1 MAFFSSAPQPN
12 APLPSPHPSAGAGG
26 APRRG
31 RLTQTWRLATKELKE
46 TLRDRRTIVT
56 LIAMPLLVY
65 PLLSIAFRTFL
76 LNNLGASSAEK
87 LTYNFAVKTD
97 LSPEEFQV
105 NLTQWAELLKLAE
118 RRSERANGKTSDS
131 RPPDRSDSSEAPPTE
146 AAPLKNDKPEPEAG
160 PASAESPS
168 TGLSLGGQPAD
179 PREVPL
185 GEHKWGLIEQPD
197 IEIADLLASGQVQA
211 VIELKTTVQRQRQL
225 SEVVIHVNDNS
236 ALSRRA
242 ARWLQDQF
250 DVINRVVLQ
259 ATVRRMG
266 GDSRLAITATEERLT
281 PGGGSKMTNQFT
293 AIIPLVLVLMTITGA
308 VYPAI
313 DLTAGER
320 ERGTLETLV
329 AAPIPRLRILV
340 AKLIAVLTVAI
351 LTASLNV
358 VGMLSTIWTF
368 RLDTLLIGEGGLTL
382 EMMSKVFGLLILFA
396 AFFSALL
403 LVVTSFA
410 RSFKEAQAYLI
421 PIILLSLGPGLM
433 ALSPDLKLAGPMAAC
448 PLLNILL
455 LARDVL
461 QNNVE
466 LLPAAVAIFSTVIY
480 GLLALSLA
488 ASIFGTDNILYGS
501 GGSWK
506 ELFVPPLQPAAR
518 ATPNLALFCLLLL
531 FPVNFVLIGLLGRL
545 QVDITWRLLY
555 TAAFTAFAFCLIPLA
570 VARYQRVR
578 LGSGFGLQPAPLV
591 YLLAAVILGLSLWPL
606 VMSLISG
613 WHELIKLVS
622 GEEAGSAWR
631 DRIVAFSR
639 EQAEQFRAAPP
650 ALILLAFS
658 LTPAFCEE
666 FFFRGLLQRA
676 LLSRRQA
683 WQAIL
688 FSALAFGAFHT
699 LSGSVAAFDR
709 LIPTAAMGL
718 VLGWLAYKA
727 NSIWPGVVLH
737 MLHNAIV
744 GFLAYYQPQLSRLP
758 GFPGENDPL
767 PFWWTGIALIFAGLG
782 LWLLFRAPLVRAPSN
797 PESSPSENTT

>member
-1 MAFFSSAPQPN
+1 MSDAQSPTAAGPAPA
-12 APLPSPHPSAGAGG
+12 APVNP
-26 APRRG
+26 APRRRG
-31 RLTQTWRLATKELKE
+31 RLTQIWRLATKELKE

-56 LIAMPLLVY
+56 LIAMPLIVY
-65 PLLSIAFRTFL
+65 PILSIAFRTFL
-76 LNNLGASSAEK
+76 LNNLGSATAEQI
-87 LTYNFAVKTD
+87 TYNFAVKTD
-97 LSPEEFQV
+97 LSPDEFQV
-105 NLTQWAELLKLAE
+105 VLGQWTDLIKLA
-118 RRSERANGKTSDS
+118 D
-131 RPPDRSDSSEAPPTE
+131 RPPSGTNRPEKPRPEKPRPEQPP
-146 AAPLKNDKPEPEAG
+146 AAPTGSADKLQAAAPGENDTALK
-160 PASAESPS
+160 SL
-168 TGLSLGGQPAD
+168 TGQTVD
-179 PREVPL
+179 PKEVPL

-197 IEIADLLASGQVQA
+197 TNFQDLLASGQVNA
-211 VIELKTTVQRQRQL
+211 VLELKTSVSRQRQF
-225 SEVVIHVNDNS
+225 SEIVIHVNDNS

-242 ARWLQDQF
+242 ARWLQSQF
-250 DVINRVVLQ
+250 DQINRVVLQ
-259 ATVRRMG
+259 ALVRRGG
-266 GDSRLAITATEERLT
+266 GDPRLAITTAEVRTT
-281 PGGGSKMTNQFT
+281 PSGGSQVANQFT

-340 AKLIAVLTVAI
+340 AKLIAVLTVAV

-358 VGMLSTIWTF
+358 IGMVTTIWAF

-382 EMMSKVFGLLILFA
+382 GMMSKVFGLLILFA

-461 QNNVE
+461 QDNVQF
-466 LLPAAVAIFSTVIY
+466 LPAAVAIFSTILY
-480 GLLALSLA
+480 GLLAISLA

-506 ELFVPPLQPAAR
+506 ELFVPPLQPADR

-545 QVDITWRLLY
+545 EADISWRLLY
-555 TAAFTAFAFCLIPLA
+555 TSAFTTFAFCLIPLFI
-570 VARYQRVR
+570 ARYQRVR
-578 LGSGFGLQPAPLV
+578 LLPGFGLNWPPTAF
-591 YLLAAVILGLSLWPL
+591 LLAALILGLSLWPL

-613 WHELIKLVS
+613 WHEVIKLVS
-622 GEEAGSAWR
+622 GTEAGTAWR
-631 DRIVAFSR
+631 ERIVAFSR
-639 EQAEQFRAAPP
+639 EQAEQFRAASPG
-650 ALILLAFS
+650 LILLAFS

-676 LLSRRQA
+676 LLTKRSP

-709 LIPTAAMGL
+709 LIPTTAMGL
-718 VLGWLAYKA
+718 VLGWLAFKSD
-727 NSIWPGVVLH
+727 SIWPGVLLH
-737 MLHNAIV
+737 LLHNAIV
-744 GFLAYYQPQLSRLP
+744 GFLAYFQPQLSRLP

-767 PFWWTGIALIFAGLG
+767 PLWWTGVAMVLAAVG
-782 LWLLFRAPLVRAPSN
+782 LWILSRTPRVMAADNQRP
-797 PESSPSENTT
+797 

>member
-1 MAFFSSAPQPN
+1 MSDEKFSKSVSSAPA
-12 APLPSPHPSAGAGG
+12 APAASARR
-26 APRRG
+26 RRG
-31 RLTQTWRLATKELKE
+31 RLSQIWRLATKELKE

-56 LIAMPLLVY
+56 LIAMPLIVY
-65 PLLSIAFRTFL
+65 PILSIAFRTFL
-76 LNNLGASSAEK
+76 LNNLGSAPAERIA
-87 LTYNFAVKTD
+87 YNFAVKTD
-97 LSPEEFQV
+97 LAPDEFQV
-105 NLTQWAELLKLAE
+105 VLGQWSELLKLAE
-118 RRSERANGKTSDS
+118 RRPPGTN
-131 RPPDRSDSSEAPPTE
+131 RPDQPAAGGGADAGAAGSAGAGDTAGTAPAPSPTDSSADV
-146 AAPLKNDKPEPEAG
+146 AAKQPAEGSAALK
-160 PASAESPS
+160 
-168 TGLSLGGQPAD
+168 SLTGQPAE
-179 PREVPL
+179 PKELPL

-197 IEIADLLASGQVQA
+197 IDFEDLLASGQVNA
-211 VIELKTTVQRQRQL
+211 VLELKTTVSRQRQF
-225 SEVVIHVNDNS
+225 SDVVIHVNDNS
-236 ALSRRA
+236 ALSRRS
-242 ARWLQDQF
+242 ARWLQAQF
-250 DVINRVVLQ
+250 DQINRVVLQ
-259 ATVRRMG
+259 AMVRRAG
-266 GDSRLAITATEERLT
+266 GDPRLAISASEIRST
-281 PGGGSKMTNQFT
+281 PSGGSQVANQFT

-340 AKLIAVLTVAI
+340 AKLIAVLTVAV

-358 VGMLSTIWTF
+358 IGMITTIWAF

-382 EMMSKVFGLLILFA
+382 AMMSKVFGLLILFA

-461 QNNVE
+461 QDNVQ
-466 LLPAAVAIFSTVIY
+466 LLPAAVAIFSTVLY
-480 GLLALSLA
+480 GLLAISLA

-506 ELFVPPLQPAAR
+506 ELFVPPMQPADR

-545 QVDITWRLLY
+545 EADISWRLLY
-555 TAAFTAFAFCLIPLA
+555 TSAFTTFAFCLIPLFI
-570 VARYQRVR
+570 ARYQRVR
-578 LGSGFGLQPAPLV
+578 LLPGFGLSWPSAA
-591 YLLAAVILGLSLWPL
+591 YLAIAVILGISLWPL

-613 WHELIKLVS
+613 WHEIIKLVS
-622 GEEAGSAWR
+622 GAEAGTAWR
-631 DRIVAFSR
+631 ERIVAFSR
-639 EQAEQFRAAPP
+639 EQAEQFRAASPG
-650 ALILLAFS
+650 LILLAFS

-676 LLSRRQA
+676 LLTKRSA

-688 FSALAFGAFHT
+688 FSAVAFGAFHT

-709 LIPTAAMGL
+709 LIPTTVMGL
-718 VLGWLAYKA
+718 VLGWLAFKA
-727 NSIWPGVVLH
+727 DSIWPGVILH

-744 GFLAYYQPQLSRLP
+744 GFLAYFQPQLSRLP

-767 PFWWTGIALIFAGLG
+767 PLWWSGVALGIAGLG
-782 LWLLFRAPLVRAPSN
+782 LWLLSRTPRRTL
-797 PESSPSENTT
+797 SPN

>member
-1 MAFFSSAPQPN
+1 MSDAQSPKAVGPAPA
-12 APLPSPHPSAGAGG
+12 APVTSTS
-26 APRRG
+26 RRSG
-31 RLTQTWRLATKELKE
+31 RLTRIWRLATKELKE

-56 LIAMPLLVY
+56 LIAMPLIVY
-65 PLLSIAFRTFL
+65 PILSIAFRTFL
-76 LNNLGASSAEK
+76 LNNLGSATAENI
-87 LTYNFAVKTD
+87 TYNFAVKTE
-97 LSPEEFQV
+97 LSPDEFQV
-105 NLTQWAELLKLAE
+105 VLGQWSELLKLAE
-118 RRSERANGKTSDS
+118 RTPPGTS
-131 RPPDRSDSSEAPPTE
+131 RPDQPPAASIAASDNPQTPQPGEIAPG
-146 AAPLKNDKPEPEAG
+146 LKGLAG
-160 PASAESPS
+160 QS
-168 TGLSLGGQPAD
+168 AD
-179 PREVPL
+179 PKEVPL

-197 IEIADLLASGQVQA
+197 ANFQDLLASGQVNA
-211 VIELKTTVQRQRQL
+211 VLELKTSVSRQRQF
-225 SEVVIHVNDNS
+225 SEIVIHVNDNS
-236 ALSRRA
+236 ALSRRS
-242 ARWLQDQF
+242 ARWLQSQF
-250 DVINRVVLQ
+250 DQINRVVLQ
-259 ATVRRMG
+259 ALVRRAG
-266 GDSRLAITATEERLT
+266 GDPRLAISSSEVRTT
-281 PGGGSKMTNQFT
+281 PSGGSQVANQFT

-340 AKLIAVLTVAI
+340 AKLIAVLTVAV

-358 VGMLSTIWTF
+358 IGMVTTIWAF

-382 EMMSKVFGLLILFA
+382 GMMSKVFGLLILFA

-461 QNNVE
+461 QDNVQI
-466 LLPAAVAIFSTVIY
+466 LPAAVAIFSTILY
-480 GLLALSLA
+480 GLLAISLA

-506 ELFVPPLQPAAR
+506 ELFVPPLQPADR

-545 QVDITWRLLY
+545 EADISWRLLY
-555 TAAFTAFAFCLIPLA
+555 TSAFTTFAFCLIPLFI
-570 VARYQRVR
+570 ARYQRVR
-578 LGSGFGLQPAPLV
+578 LSPGFGLNWPPAAF
-591 YLLAAVILGLSLWPL
+591 LLAALILGLSLWPL

-613 WHELIKLVS
+613 WHEVVKLVS
-622 GEEAGSAWR
+622 GAEAGTAWR
-631 DRIVAFSR
+631 ERIVAFSR
-639 EQAEQFRAAPP
+639 EQAEQFRAASPG
-650 ALILLAFS
+650 LILLAFS

-676 LLSRRQA
+676 LLTKRSP

-709 LIPTAAMGL
+709 LIPTTVMGL
-718 VLGWLAYKA
+718 VLGWLAFKA
-727 NSIWPGVVLH
+727 DSIWPGVLLH
-737 MLHNAIV
+737 LVHNAIV
-744 GFLAYYQPQLSRLP
+744 GFLAYFQPQLSRLP

-767 PFWWTGIALIFAGLG
+767 PLWWTGLALVVAAVG
-782 LWLLFRAPLVRAPSN
+782 LWMLSRTPRVMAADHQRP
-797 PESSPSENTT
+797 

>member
-1 MAFFSSAPQPN
+1 MSDEQPTSEN
-12 APLPSPHPSAGAGG
+12 ESTSVARGNSTPR
-26 APRRG
+26 RRG
-31 RLTQTWRLATKELKE
+31 RLSQIWRLATKELKE

-56 LIAMPLLVY
+56 LVAMPLIVY

-76 LNNLGASSAEK
+76 LNNLGSATAEK
-87 LTYNFAVKTD
+87 ITYNFAVKTD
-97 LSPEEFQV
+97 LAPDEFQV
-105 NLTQWAELLKLAE
+105 VLGQWSELLKLADRQQPGVNRPE
-118 RRSERANGKTSDS
+118 QAA
-131 RPPDRSDSSEAPPTE
+131 PPDSS
-146 AAPLKNDKPEPEAG
+146 
-160 PASAESPS
+160 
-168 TGLSLGGQPAD
+168 QPAAKGEAQ
-179 PREVPL
+179 PPAAGSQKESALEAKSLTGQTAEPVEVPL
-185 GEHKWGLIEQPD
+185 GEHKWGLIEAPD
-197 IEIADLLASGQVQA
+197 TNFNDLLASGQVNA
-211 VIELKTTVQRQRQL
+211 VLELKTSVSRQRQF
-225 SEVVIHVNDNS
+225 SEVVIHVNEKS

-242 ARWLQDQF
+242 ARWLQAQYDQ
-250 DVINRVVLQ
+250 INRVVLQ
-259 ATVRRMG
+259 AQVRRSG
-266 GDSRLAITATEERLT
+266 GDSRLAITSSEVRAS
-281 PGGGSKMTNQFT
+281 PGGNSQVTNQFT

-329 AAPIPRLRILV
+329 AAPIPRLRILI
-340 AKLIAVLTVAI
+340 AKLIAVLSVAV

-358 VGMLSTIWTF
+358 IGMITTIWAF
-368 RLDTLLIGEGGLTL
+368 RLDTLLIGESGLTL
-382 EMMSKVFGLLILFA
+382 GMMSKVFGLLILFA

-461 QNNVE
+461 QDNVQ
-466 LLPAAVAIFSTVIY
+466 LLPAAVAIFSTILY
-480 GLLALSLA
+480 GLLAISLA

-506 ELFVPPLQPAAR
+506 ELFVPPLQPAER

-545 QVDITWRLLY
+545 EADISWRLLY
-555 TAAFTAFAFCLIPLA
+555 TSAFTTFAFCLIPLFI
-570 VARYQRVR
+570 ARYQRVR
-578 LGSGFGLQPAPLV
+578 LLPGFGLNWPPTPF
-591 YLLAAVILGLSLWPL
+591 LLAAAILGLSLWPL

-613 WHELIKLVS
+613 WHELINLVS
-622 GEEAGSAWR
+622 GSDAGTAWR
-631 DRIVAFSR
+631 ERIVAFSR
-639 EQAEQFRAAPP
+639 EQAEQFRAASPW
-650 ALILLAFS
+650 LILLAFS

-676 LLSRRQA
+676 LLTKRSA

-709 LIPTAAMGL
+709 LIPTTVMGL
-718 VLGWLAYKA
+718 VLGWLAFKA
-727 NSIWPGVVLH
+727 DSIWPGVVLH

-744 GFLAYYQPQLSRLP
+744 GFLAYFQPQLSRLP

-767 PFWWTGIALIFAGLG
+767 PLWWTGIALAVAAIGI
-782 LWLLFRAPLVRAPSN
+782 WLLNHTPRFAAQKT
-797 PESSPSENTT
+797 SPTT